1 MTDVPFYALSPTV
14 DYWATVITAAFTVL
28 TVANCL
34 WRAHAMRSNLPV
46 IILLG
51 SVGTVALEPMVDV
64 LGSLV
69 FPNEG
74 VRIGIELIGRPMP
87 IYISLIWVFYW
98 AGGVLFV
105 SEMILAGITM
115 RKWMITG
122 AVFVAL
128 ALLIEMI
135 PLHYRMWTYYN
146 VQPLRVGGF
155 PAFWGF
161 VNTSAVMGTAAA
173 VVLLHRLLDARTAWL
188 LVPLFPCIAFGLNT
202 AAGLPGY
209 AAVSTSADYGIVL
222 FWTCMSMA
230 ASTVLVWIWGK
241 VLLTGRERP
250 AQG

>member
-14 DYWATVITAAFTVL
+14 DYWATLICSVFLVL
-28 TVANCL
+28 TIANCL
-34 WRAHAMRSNLPV
+34 WRARAMQSALPI

-51 SVGTVALEPMVDV
+51 SVGTIALEPMVDV

-74 VRIGIELIGRPMP
+74 ARIGIELIGRPMP

-105 SEMILAGITM
+105 AEMILGGVTLK
-115 RKWMITG
+115 RWMITG
-122 AVFVAL
+122 AVFVIL
-128 ALLIEMI
+128 AVLIEMI
-135 PLHYRMWTYYN
+135 PIHYRMWTYYN

-155 PAFWGF
+155 PVFWGF

-173 VVLLHRLLDARTAWL
+173 IVLLDRLLGNAERWL

-209 AAVSTSADYGIVL
+209 AAVSTTQDYSLAL
-222 FWTCMSMA
+222 FWTSLSILA
-230 ASTVLVWIWGK
+230 ATLLVWLWGK
-241 VLLTGRERP
+241 AVCTSQQATG
-250 AQG
+250 

>member
-1 MTDVPFYALSPTV
+1 MDGIPFYALSPSV
-14 DYWATVITAAFTVL
+14 DHWATVITLAFSVL
-28 TVANCL
+28 TIANCL
-34 WRAHAMRSNLPV
+34 WRAKAMRSNLPV

-51 SVGTVALEPMVDV
+51 SIGTIALEPMVDV

-74 VRIGIELIGRPMP
+74 VRIGVDLMGRPMP
-87 IYISLIWVFYW
+87 LYISLIWFFYW

-105 SEMILAGITM
+105 AEMILGGITM
-115 RKWMITG
+115 RKWMVTG

-135 PLHYRMWTYYN
+135 PLHYRMWHYYN

-161 VNTSAVMGTAAA
+161 VNTCAVMGTAAA
-173 VVLLHRLLDARTAWL
+173 VVLLHRLLDKASAWL

-209 AAVSTSADYGIVL
+209 AAVSTSRDYPTVL
-222 FWTCMSMA
+222 FWTTMSMVASA
-230 ASTVLVWIWGK
+230 AFVWLWGK
-241 VLLTGRERP
+241 ILLAT
-250 AQG
+250 ASKADV

>member
-1 MTDVPFYALSPTV
+1 MNTVPFYALSPVV
-14 DYWATVITAAFTVL
+14 DYWATLICLVLLVL

-34 WRAHAMRSNLPV
+34 WRAKVLASPLPV

-51 SVGTVALEPMVDV
+51 SVGTIALEPMVDV

-98 AGGVLFV
+98 AGGVQFV
-105 SEMILAGITM
+105 AEMIEGGVAL

-122 AVFVAL
+122 AAFVVS

-135 PLHYRMWTYYN
+135 PLHYNMWTYYN

-173 VVLLHRLLDARTAWL
+173 IVLLDRLLKGREKWL

-209 AAVSTSADYGIVL
+209 AAVSTTQDYTLAL
-222 FWTCMSMA
+222 FWTSMSIV
-230 ASTVLVWIWGK
+230 ASTLFVWIWGK
-241 VLLTGRERP
+241 AVCRP
-250 AQG
+250 SV